1 MRDLPVWHTSSAGS
15 VTQFAASW
23 APRRL
28 RPGLTGA
35 ERPSGGAAR
44 HRSSQG
50 PSSAGE
56 PGAMT
61 ASGATLILVYC
72 ASVTFLLYWAGL
84 WAIHIL
90 AIIYG

>member
-1 MRDLPVWHTSSAGS
+1 
-15 VTQFAASW
+15 
-23 APRRL
+23 
-28 RPGLTGA
+28 
-35 ERPSGGAAR
+35 
-44 HRSSQG
+44 
-50 PSSAGE
+50 
-56 PGAMT
+56 MT